1 MFIVYWQEN
10 YFKLVNYLMSG
21 GGYGGYFLSR
31 FVILSTYPV
40 DDEKEIE
47 NMIEIVMK
55 GLNQPVR

>member
-47 NMIEIVMK
+47 NMIK
-55 GLNQPVR
+55 L